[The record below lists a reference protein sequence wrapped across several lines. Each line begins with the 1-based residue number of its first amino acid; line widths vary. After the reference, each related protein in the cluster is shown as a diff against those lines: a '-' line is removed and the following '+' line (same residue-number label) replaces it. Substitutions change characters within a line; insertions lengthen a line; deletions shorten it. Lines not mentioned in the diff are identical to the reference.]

1 MADEEYVNKRYLIVD
16 DFSDVRSAIRSI
28 LRSLEVVQIDQA
40 RDGNDAIAQM
50 TSRHYDVVLCDYN
63 LGSGK
68 DGQQVLE
75 EARHNLLLGVDS
87 IFIMITAENT
97 REMVMSAVEYAPDS
111 YLSKPFTKDILK
123 RRLDK
128 LFERKADLKKVN
140 KAMTAKDYSSAI
152 AELDTLI
159 AREPKN
165 LADLLKLKSEICLT
179 ATRYDEALLI
189 FEQVLLE
196 HETSWARLGMGK
208 VLYWKRKH
216 ASAVAVFQQLI
227 ENDPHLVAAYDW
239 LAKTQAE
246 LKDFEAAEQTLIA
259 AVKISPRAL
268 KRQHQ
273 LGDLALS
280 NGHPEQAET
289 AFTKAVTLAKNS
301 ALNHPSLFAGL
312 ARSKSSNSKHIE
324 ALKIIGEITKVFPGQ
339 PEAVFY
345 KATATA
351 AVKQNQG
358 DSAAALEA
366 MHSAERAITLC
377 GETAQSK
384 LGLEMA
390 KTYVQIGDQEKATAL
405 LQSAIANNH
414 DDEEFLMELV
424 QVCREANFEYDAE
437 SVIREIQQSVVKTNN
452 AGVLLIK
459 QGKFEEAIQLLN
471 KAAEE
476 MPGNKTI
483 NLNAAKA
490 MIIKMEKQGASTDD
504 IFTVRHYIDRVQTL
518 APQDWRLHEVISRL
532 KSITPTN

>member
-1 MADEEYVNKRYLIVD
+1 MADEEYLNKKYLIVD

-28 LRSLEVVQIDQA
+28 LRSLEVTQVDQA

-50 TSRHYDVVLCDYN
+50 SSRHYDVVLCDYN
-63 LGSGK
+63 LGPGK

-97 REMVMSAVEYAPDS
+97 RDMVMSAVEYAPDS

-128 LFERKADLKKVN
+128 LFERKADLRKVN
-140 KAMTAKDYSSAI
+140 KAMMAKDYNAAI
-152 AELDTLI
+152 AELDNLL
-159 AREPKN
+159 AKNPKN
-165 LADLLKLKSEICLT
+165 LPDLLKLKSEVCLT
-179 ATRYDEALLI
+179 ATRYDDAMVI
-189 FEQVLLE
+189 FEQVLTE

-208 VLYWKRKH
+208 ALYWKRNH
-216 ASAVAVFQQLI
+216 AQAMEMFKQLI
-227 ENDPHLVAAYDW
+227 VNDPNFVAAYDW

-246 LKDFEAAEQTLIA
+246 LKQFEEAEQTLHA
-259 AVKISPRAL
+259 AVKVSPRAL
-268 KRQHQ
+268 KRQQQ

-289 AFTKAVTLAKNS
+289 AFTKAVTLAKHS

-324 ALKIIGEITKVFPGQ
+324 ALKIIGEMTKVFPGQ

-358 DSAAALEA
+358 DTVAAMDA
-366 MHSAERAITLC
+366 MQSAEKAIVQC
-377 GETAQSK
+377 GETARSR

-390 KTYVQIGDQEKATAL
+390 KTYVQIGEQEKATLL
-405 LQSAIANNH
+405 LQHAIANNH

-424 QVCREANFEYDAE
+424 QVCREANFEYDTETA
-437 SVIREIQQSVVKTNN
+437 IREIQQRVVKTNN
-452 AGVLLIK
+452 TGVYLIK
-459 QGKFEEAIQLLN
+459 QGKFDEAIKLLN
-471 KAAEE
+471 EAAEE

-490 MIIKMEKQGASTDD
+490 MIIRMEKQGASMDD
-504 IFTVRHYIDRVQTL
+504 ILTVRRYVDRVQAL
-518 APQDWRLHEVISRL
+518 APQDWRLHEVTSRL
-532 KSITPTN
+532 KTITPTI